1 METLVGQAPIAIE
14 KLLKSPSVTCLDP
27 VVLELHLLDLELAH
41 EDGEDGVEGDGE
53 HKHADTGDTGVTDL
67 VVRTITRE
75 PELDEGRAA
84 KEGMQ

>member
-14 KLLKSPSVTCLDP
+14 QLLKSPSVTCLDP

-53 HKHADTGDTGVTDL
+53 HKHADSHERRVADL

-75 PELDEGRAA
+75 PDLDEGRAA